1 MKKLFL
7 IGGMG
12 AGKSTARK
20 ALTDEGLAWIDL
32 DQVGHEVLTWDTV
45 KDDLRGAFG
54 DGIFDEGGEVVRA
67 ELAAVAFA
75 SPAATRK
82 LNCITMPRIEER
94 YTDLID
100 EFEREG
106 KPAVVVEYSVF
117 RNRQQSLAYGADV
130 VIAVLAPLEVR
141 IERAV
146 ASGFPRRTCAPA
158 SPARSPTPTA
168 SRPPTWSSTTTAP
181 PKSSAT
187 RCWPGGT
194 SIRRPSRRVHMTAI
208 RQGPS
213 PALAFLFDGKYSRRN
228 LFGDA

>member
-82 LNCITMPRIEER
+82 L
-94 YTDLID
+94 
-100 EFEREG
+100 
-106 KPAVVVEYSVF
+106 AVVVEYSVF
-117 RNRQQSLAYGADV
+117 RNRQSSLAYGADV

-146 ASGFPRRTCAPA
+146 ASGFTEEDVR
-158 SPARSPTPTA
+158 ARIARQITDADRIEAADVVFNNDGTPEEL
-168 SRPPTWSSTTTAP
+168 RNE
-181 PKSSAT
+181 
-187 RCWPGGT
+187 
-194 SIRRPSRRVHMTAI
+194 V
-208 RQGPS
+208 
-213 PALAFLFDGKYSRRN
+213 LAWWNEYKKEI
-228 LFGDA
+228 

>member
-54 DGIFDEGGEVVRA
+54 DGIFDENGEVVRA
-67 ELAAVAFA
+67 QLAAVAFA

-130 VIAVLAPLEVR
+130 VIAVLAPLEVLSL
-141 IERAV
+141 IH
-146 ASGFPRRTCAPA
+146 
-158 SPARSPTPTA
+158 
-168 SRPPTWSSTTTAP
+168 
-181 PKSSAT
+181 
-187 RCWPGGT
+187 
-194 SIRRPSRRVHMTAI
+194 I
-208 RQGPS
+208 
-213 PALAFLFDGKYSRRN
+213 
-228 LFGDA
+228 